1 MDDVTTE
8 HDNDFDAL
16 EDNTDIINNDNDN
29 LGVDPTALDSR
40 IRAARV
46 GNTEQEVAHCRKFR
60 YASSPSMANA
70 SLLAIT
76 KLVSQTSFS
85 CLHSI

>member
-29 LGVDPTALDSR
+29 LGFDPTALDSR
-40 IRAARV
+40 IRD
-46 GNTEQEVAHCRKFR
+46 NPEHEVAHYVDCNGKHRKS
-60 YASSPSMANA
+60 YTA
-70 SLLAIT
+70 
-76 KLVSQTSFS
+76 V
-85 CLHSI
+85 

>member
-40 IRAARV
+40 IRAAHV
-46 GNTEQEVAHCRKFR
+46 DNPEQEVAHCRKFC
-60 YASSPSMANA
+60 Y
-70 SLLAIT
+70 LI
-76 KLVSQTSFS
+76 
-85 CLHSI
+85 